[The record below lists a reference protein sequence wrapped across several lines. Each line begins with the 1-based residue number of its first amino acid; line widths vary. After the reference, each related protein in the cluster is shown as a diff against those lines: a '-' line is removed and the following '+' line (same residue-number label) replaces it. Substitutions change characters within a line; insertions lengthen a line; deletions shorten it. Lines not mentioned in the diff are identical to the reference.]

1 MSRLLTV
8 GAAQLGPIARNDS
21 RKAVVTRLL
30 DLMRRAHAMNCDLVV
45 YPELA
50 LTSFFPRWW
59 MEDQEEIDS
68 FFEHEM
74 PSPETMPLFEEA
86 KRCRM
91 GFYLGFAERTVEDQK
106 VRYYNASIISDQ
118 EGRILGK
125 YRKVHLPGHADHR
138 PHYPFQHLEKRY
150 FDVGNLGFC
159 AWRGFGGVVGMCIC
173 NDRRWP
179 ETYRVLG
186 LQGAELIMLGYN
198 TPSHVPWMPV
208 YDHLTGFHNHLVM
221 QAGAYQNSTFVV
233 GVAKAGVEE
242 GCDLAGGSCIIAPS
256 GEIIAQAVS
265 KGDELIVARCEL
277 DLALENKRGVLNFA
291 NREPQHYKLITERR
305 TEVLPD

>member
-1 MSRLLTV
+1 MSRILTV
-8 GAAQLGPIARNDS
+8 GAAQLGPNARNDS
-21 RKAVVTRLL
+21 RKVIVGRLL
-30 DLMRRAHAMNCDLVV
+30 ELMRQAHDMKCDLIV

-74 PSPETMPLFEEA
+74 PSRDTLALFEEA

-91 GFYLGFAERTVEDQK
+91 GFYLGFAERTHENNQ
-106 VRYYNASIISDQ
+106 VRHYNASIVADQ
-118 EGRILGK
+118 DGRILGK

-138 PHYPFQHLEKRY
+138 PSYPFQHLEKRY
-150 FDVGNLGFC
+150 FDVGNLGFG

-186 LQGAELIMLGYN
+186 LQGVELVMLGYN

-208 YDHLTGFHNHLVM
+208 YDHLTGFHNHLV
-221 QAGAYQNSTFVV
+221 
-233 GVAKAGVEE
+233 
-242 GCDLAGGSCIIAPS
+242 
-256 GEIIAQAVS
+256 
-265 KGDELIVARCEL
+265 R
-277 DLALENKRGVLNFA
+277 
-291 NREPQHYKLITERR
+291 
-305 TEVLPD
+305 

>member
-1 MSRLLTV
+1 MSRILTV
-8 GAAQLGPIARNDS
+8 GAAQLGPIARNDT
-21 RKAVVTRLL
+21 REAVVTRQME
-30 DLMRRAHAMNCDLVV
+30 LMRQAHAMDCDLIV

-74 PSPETMPLFEEA
+74 PSRDTMPLFEEA
-86 KRCRM
+86 RRCRM
-91 GFYLGFAERTVEDQK
+91 GFYLGFAERIVEDQQ
-106 VRYYNASIISDQ
+106 VRHYNASIIVDQ

-150 FDVGNLGFC
+150 FDVGNLGFR

-186 LQGAELIMLGYN
+186 LQGVELIMLGYN

-221 QAGAYQNSTFVV
+221 QSGAYQNSSFVV
-233 GVAKAGVEE
+233 GVAKAGSEE

-265 KGDELIVARCEL
+265 KTDELIVARCDL

-291 NREPQHYKLITERR
+291 NREPQHYKLITEQR
-305 TEVLPD
+305 TAVLPE